1 MVILLLAVWLVV
13 LLMLLASTAEDFF
26 VPPLERIARRL
37 QLSPEVAGVTLLA
50 FGNGAPDGRASALVK
65 DSQDGVYANSESEYS
80 VRLCDEYPAQCVAL
94 VGN

>member
-37 QLSPEVAGVTLLA
+37 QLSPVWAGVTLLA
-50 FGNGAPDGRASALVK
+50 FGNVAPDGRASDDEPSV
-65 DSQDGVYANSESEYS
+65 DGDCTTCTCEGLSGWS
-80 VRLCDEYPAQCVAL
+80 LCKQRE
-94 VGN
+94 